1 MTVLCETERLIIRQ
15 LDLGDADFI
24 LRLLND
30 ESFIRY
36 IADKNVRTHQDAINH
51 LTNGPIAS
59 YKNHG
64 FGLNL
69 VQLKGESTAIGMCG
83 LLKREELDY
92 PDLGYAF
99 FPEFCG
105 KGYARE
111 AAEAVLKQAVAEH
124 SMHTILAVT
133 APNNL
138 RSMHL
143 LESIGFSLTGTKELY
158 GLENNLFEYHGR

>member
-1 MTVLCETERLIIRQ
+1 MRHVCETERLTIRQ
-15 LDLGDADFI
+15 LDLSDAEFI
-24 LRLLND
+24 LRLLNE
-30 ESFIRY
+30 ESFLRY
-36 IADKNVRTHQDAINH
+36 IGDKKVRTREDALNH
-51 LTNGPIAS
+51 LTNGPMAS

-99 FPEFCG
+99 LPEFCG

-111 AAEAVLKQAVAEH
+111 AAEALLKQAVAEH
-124 SMHTILAVT
+124 SLHTILAVT

-143 LESIGFSLTGTKELY
+143 LESIGFNLKGTQELY
-158 GLENNLFEYHGR
+158 GLENNLFEYRSL